1 MIGMNGS
8 VAHSGAAAAA
18 SRAGPS
24 RRRRHTAV
32 SATPSARSFDFAET
46 SLHFADRQM
55 PFVPRKNIG
64 YDDPGK
70 RANEA
75 ANALTRANEEP
86 SAARGNYGS
95 GAWE

>member
-1 MIGMNGS
+1 MIGMNVS
-8 VAHSGAAAAA
+8 VTHSPGRGAADA
-18 SRAGPS
+18 SRATRS

-32 SATPSARSFDFAET
+32 SATYSAR
-46 SLHFADRQM
+46 SLHFADPQM